1 MGLDTVYRLMKKRRK
16 SHASTAKARIDKVF
30 DKLKLEEVK
39 SNPRLA
45 IEIGMK
51 RLGYYEVYKMYGTP
65 ELTAE
70 AAALEEKMSIVIK
83 QFDKIIKECP
93 DFMFH
98 PASVEMFESI
108 GMEHPLAPCFPHL
121 SRSG

>member
-1 MGLDTVYRLMKKRRK
+1 MGLDTVYRLMKRRRK

-51 RLGYYEVYKMYGTP
+51 RRGYYEVYKMYGTH
-65 ELTAE
+65 EVTAE
-70 AAALEEKMSIVIK
+70 AAVLEEKMSIVLKLTLQVIA
-83 QFDKIIKECP
+83 QHDLNGFLLVRLLQIMLI
-93 DFMFH
+93 
-98 PASVEMFESI
+98 
-108 GMEHPLAPCFPHL
+108 
-121 SRSG
+121 